1 MVLFN
6 RNIKITPPPLC
17 VCVNGKM
24 KLLGSSFTSA
34 NSSSDTDKFLFET
47 LLLNYQNKLKYH
59 VDRGMN
65 LLIMLDEYMNI

>member
-6 RNIKITPPPLC
+6 RNIKIPPPLC

-34 NSSSDTDKFLFET
+34 NSSSDIDEFLFET
-47 LLLNYQNKLKYH
+47 FLLNYQTKLKYH
-59 VDRGMN
+59 ADRGMN